1 MGIFTYFFFNN
12 PSVYVYLL
20 LIPYGLF
27 RLWSALKGQKKYKEL
42 IYNEINSLNDITLI
56 KAIPMNYMCK
66 IVGESGIGFL
76 YPSVFIFESVK
87 KDFKLEIP
95 YSDILKLDG
104 NKIFSG
110 MVIYQKNNRKSKFIM
125 EESKWKEFMT
135 CISKQL

>member
-27 RLWSALKGQKKYKEL
+27 NLWFALKRQKKYREL
-42 IYNEINSLNDITLI
+42 IYNGINSLNDITLI

>member
-1 MGIFTYFFFNN
+1 
-12 PSVYVYLL
+12 
-20 LIPYGLF
+20 
-27 RLWSALKGQKKYKEL
+27 
-42 IYNEINSLNDITLI
+42 
-56 KAIPMNYMCK
+56 MNYMCK